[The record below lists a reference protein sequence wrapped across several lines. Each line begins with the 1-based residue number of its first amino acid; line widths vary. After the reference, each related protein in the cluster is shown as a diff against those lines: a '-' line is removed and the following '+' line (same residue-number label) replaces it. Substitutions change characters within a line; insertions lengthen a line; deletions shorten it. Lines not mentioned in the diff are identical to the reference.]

1 VNEMFNDTFWSA
13 FAGGFT
19 AMASFML
26 VVVYVAP
33 MVTALVKRGRK

>member
-1 VNEMFNDTFWSA
+1 VDEIFNDTFWSA

-33 MVTALVKRGRK
+33 MVTALLRRGRK